1 MQLQFMENNITK
13 LGIMTLN
20 LFKFGGRP
28 MVITLPMRDFQ
39 LIFTDMDK
47 TGTDFLS

>member
-20 LFKFGGRP
+20 LFKFGGSP
-28 MVITLPMRDFQ
+28 MVIILPMTDFQ
-39 LIFTDMDK
+39 LTFTGMDN
-47 TGTDFLS
+47 G